1 MGIETVRREV
11 DVRAVRCDWVRLDA
25 PGALVVD
32 ACEAVTTEFAPET
45 VAAAEAGPVLLDA
58 TWLQLRTGG
67 IKQWYFCSHAHLADW
82 VIGPGAIILDRG
94 AQPLSTLRTRG
105 AV

>member
-1 MGIETVRREV
+1 MGIETVRREA

-32 ACEAVTTEFAPET
+32 ACEAVTTEFLPDVDT
-45 VAAAEAGPVLLDA
+45 PQGGPVLLDA

-67 IKQWYFCSHAHLADW
+67 IKQWYFCSHDHLADW